1 MKSNIKSIRR
11 SLLLW
16 LILGMLI
23 AISFAGLS
31 LYWIA
36 QEEINELFDY
46 QLKQIALS
54 IQVQNGGITLES
66 TDKELEEDNLIQ
78 VWNAQSVLIYN
89 PKPARALP
97 RYNFAGLQTVSYQKK
112 AWRIFILQRNAQ
124 HIQVAQPVEER
135 NELAASLAARMML
148 PFLMLMPLLA
158 GLIWVV
164 VGRSL
169 RPLQAVASAVAK
181 RHQDAM
187 QPIDE
192 IDLPIEVQPM
202 VIALNQL
209 LQRLN
214 QAMQTQRAFIA
225 DAAHGLR
232 TPLTALKLQLQLIER
247 ANKDTQ
253 LETGFNKLNERLNR
267 CIHLVGQL
275 LNLARSEVQ
284 AIPSQFESVN
294 LSNLAQNVVHDFMP
308 FATIN
313 HIELKLEVSPDIII
327 FGQQENLRILI
338 SNLID
343 NAIRYI
349 PNFGQIVVTLK
360 TKGHQVVLC
369 VADNGHGIP
378 ADERE
383 RVLTRFYR
391 REGSETTGSGL
402 GLAIVHNIAE
412 AHHAKLELSDNLVST
427 GLVVTVM
434 FPEKLF
440 TGLII

>member
-1 MKSNIKSIRR
+1 MKSIRQ

-16 LILGMLI
+16 LTLGMLM
-23 AISFAGLS
+23 AISIAGLS
-31 LYWIA
+31 MYWLA

-46 QLKQIALS
+46 QLKQVALS
-54 IQVQNGGITLES
+54 IQVQNDVITLES

-78 VWNAQSVLIYN
+78 VWNAQSRLIYN

-97 RYNFAGLQTVSYQKK
+97 RYNLAGLQTVIYQNK

-124 HIQVAQPVEER
+124 HIQVAQPIEER
-135 NELAASLAARMML
+135 NELAASLAARMLL
-148 PFLMLMPLLA
+148 PFLMLIPILA

-192 IDLPIEVQPM
+192 IDLPLEIQPM
-202 VIALNQL
+202 VVALNQL

-225 DAAHGLR
+225 DAAHELR
-232 TPLTALKLQLQLIER
+232 TPLTALKLQLQLTER

-253 LETGFNKLNERLNR
+253 LETGFSKLNERLNR

-284 AIPSQFESVN
+284 AVSSPFESVN
-294 LSNLAQNVVHDFMP
+294 LSELAQNAVQDFMP
-308 FATIN
+308 FAAIN
-313 HIELKLEVSPDIII
+313 HSELRLEASPNTMIL
-327 FGQQENLRILI
+327 GQQENLRILI

-343 NAIRYI
+343 NAIRYT
-349 PNFGQIVVTLK
+349 PNFGQINVSVK
-360 TKGHQVVLC
+360 SKAHQVVLC

-378 ADERE
+378 AEDRK
-383 RVLTRFYR
+383 RVLDRFYR
-391 REGSETTGSGL
+391 REGTEATGSGL

-412 AHHAKLELSDNLVST
+412 AHHAILALSDNLKGT
-427 GLVVTVM
+427 GLVVTVT
-434 FPEKLF
+434 F
-440 TGLII
+440 TAKRLEQ

>member
-1 MKSNIKSIRR
+1 MKSIRQ

-16 LILGMLI
+16 LTLGMLI
-23 AISFAGLS
+23 AISIAGLS
-31 LYWIA
+31 MYWLA
-36 QEEINELFDY
+36 REEINELFDY

-54 IQVQNGGITLES
+54 IQVQNDVITLES

-78 VWNAQSVLIYN
+78 VWNAQSRLIYN
-89 PKPARALP
+89 PKPAHALP
-97 RYNFAGLQTVSYQKK
+97 RYNLAGLQTVIYQNK

-124 HIQVAQPVEER
+124 HIQVAQPIQER
-135 NELAASLAARMML
+135 NELAASLAARMLL
-148 PFLMLMPLLA
+148 PFLMLIPLLA

-192 IDLPIEVQPM
+192 IDLPLEIQPM
-202 VIALNQL
+202 VVALNQL

-225 DAAHGLR
+225 DAAHELR
-232 TPLTALKLQLQLIER
+232 TPLTALKLQLQLTER
-247 ANKDTQ
+247 ANKDTL
-253 LETGFNKLNERLNR
+253 LETGFSKLNERLNR

-284 AIPSQFESVN
+284 AVSTPFEWVN
-294 LSNLAQNVVHDFMP
+294 LSELAQNAVQDFMP
-308 FATIN
+308 FAAISKS
-313 HIELKLEVSPDIII
+313 ELKLEASPNITIK
-327 FGQQENLRILI
+327 GQQENLRILI
-338 SNLID
+338 NNLID
-343 NAIRYI
+343 NAIRYT
-349 PNFGQIVVTLK
+349 PNFGQINVSVK
-360 TKGHQVVLC
+360 TKAHQVVLS

-378 ADERE
+378 AQDRK
-383 RVLTRFYR
+383 RVLDRFYR
-391 REGSETTGSGL
+391 REGTEAAGSGL

-412 AHHAKLELSDNLVST
+412 AHHAILELSNNLKGT
-427 GLVVTVM
+427 GLVVTVI
-434 FPEKLF
+434 FSAKHLNSE
-440 TGLII
+440 

>member
-1 MKSNIKSIRR
+1 MKSIRQ

-16 LILGMLI
+16 LTLGMLI
-23 AISFAGLS
+23 AISIASLS
-31 LYWIA
+31 MYWLA
-36 QEEINELFDY
+36 QEEISELFDN
-46 QLKQIALS
+46 QLKQVALS
-54 IQVQNGGITLES
+54 IQVQNDVITLES

-78 VWNAQSVLIYN
+78 VWNAQSVLIFN
-89 PKPARALP
+89 PKPAHALP
-97 RYNFAGLQTVSYQKK
+97 RYNLAGLQTVSYQNK
-112 AWRIFILQRNAQ
+112 AWRIFIMQRNAQ
-124 HIQVAQPVEER
+124 HIQVAQPIEER
-135 NELAASLAARMML
+135 NELAASLAARMLL
-148 PFLMLMPLLA
+148 PFLMLIPLLA

-192 IDLPIEVQPM
+192 IDLPLIDLPLEIQPM
-202 VIALNQL
+202 VVALNQL

-225 DAAHGLR
+225 DAAHELR
-232 TPLTALKLQLQLIER
+232 TPLTALKLQLQLTER

-253 LETGFNKLNERLNR
+253 LETGFSKLNERLNR

-284 AIPSQFESVN
+284 AVSSQFESVN
-294 LSNLAQNVVHDFMP
+294 LSALAQNAVQDFMP
-308 FATIN
+308 FAAIN
-313 HIELKLEVSPDIII
+313 HSELRLEASPNTMIL
-327 FGQQENLRILI
+327 GQQANLRILI

-343 NAIRYI
+343 NAIRYT
-349 PNFGQIVVTLK
+349 PNFGQINVSVK
-360 TKGHQVVLC
+360 SKAHQVVLC

-378 ADERE
+378 AEDRK
-383 RVLTRFYR
+383 RVLDRFYR
-391 REGSETTGSGL
+391 RAGTEATGSGL

-412 AHHAKLELSDNLVST
+412 AHHAILELSDNLKCT
-427 GLVVTVM
+427 GLVVTVT
-434 FPEKLF
+434 FPAKQF
-440 TGLII
+440 NSK